1 MSELFDNDSEDE
13 RAAKEEETTTLAARD
28 SWIGVANSTS
38 HPLKVAA
45 FTEYVREMQTGGND
59 AILLKSDNWLCIGVS
74 VDFTGES

>member
-59 AILLKSDNWLCIGVS
+59 AILLKSDN
-74 VDFTGES
+74 